1 MTEDAFTLDPRLAAD
16 GPAVGDLP
24 LCHVRLVEDRRF
36 FWVSLTPRRAGM
48 SEVFDLDTED
58 RLRLMEEIALVSRA
72 VKDITACA
80 KLNIAALGN
89 MVPQLHL
96 HIIARN
102 PGDAAW
108 PGVVFG
114 TGTREPLSDLERQ
127 SRLEALRGRLDVHSP
142 DLPVG

>member
-1 MTEDAFTLDPRLAAD
+1 MTEDAFALDPRLAAD

-36 FWVSLTPRRAGM
+36 FWVSLTPRRAAM
-48 SEVFDLDTED
+48 SEIFDLRPGD
-58 RLRLMEEIALVSRA
+58 RATLMEEIAHVSQ
-72 VKDITACA
+72 VLKDITGCA

-89 MVPQLHL
+89 MVPQLHV

-102 PGDAAW
+102 PADAAW

-114 TGTREPLSDLERQ
+114 AGAREPLDEAERA
-127 SRLEALRGRLDVHSP
+127 SRLQALRARLGVH
-142 DLPVG
+142 G

>member
-1 MTEDAFTLDPRLAAD
+1 MTEDAFALDPRLAAD

-48 SEVFDLDTED
+48 SEVFDLDAED

-89 MVPQLHL
+89 MVPHFHV

-114 TGTREPLSDLERQ
+114 AGSREPLSDLERQ

>member
-1 MTEDAFTLDPRLAAD
+1 MTEDAFALDPRLAAD

-36 FWVSLTPRRAGM
+36 FWVSLTPRRAAK
-48 SEVFDLDTED
+48 SEVFDLRPDD
-58 RLRLMEEIALVSRA
+58 RIRLMEEIARVSQ
-72 VKDITACA
+72 VLKDATACA

-89 MVPQLHL
+89 MVPQLHV

-108 PGVVFG
+108 PGAVFG
-114 TGTREPLSDLERQ
+114 VGTREPLDDAERTA
-127 SRLEALRGRLDVHSP
+127 RLRALRGPLD
-142 DLPVG
+142 LRG

>member
-1 MTEDAFTLDPRLAAD
+1 MTEDAFALDPRLAAD

-36 FWVSLTPRRAGM
+36 FWVSLTPRRAAM
-48 SEVFDLDTED
+48 SEVFDLDADD
-58 RLRLMEEIALVSRA
+58 RLRLMEEVAQVSQAL
-72 VKDITACA
+72 KDITACA

-89 MVPQLHL
+89 MVPQLHV

-114 TGTREPLSDLERQ
+114 AGTREPMGDPERR
-127 SRLEALRGRLDVHSP
+127 SRLDALRGRLNVHSP
-142 DLPVG
+142 ALPVG

>member
-1 MTEDAFTLDPRLAAD
+1 MTDTAFALDPRLAAD

-36 FWVSLTPRRAGM
+36 FWVSLTPRRAAK
-48 SEVFDLDTED
+48 SEVFDLDAED
-58 RLRLMEEIALVSRA
+58 RGRLMEEIARVGEVLKHAS
-72 VKDITACA
+72 ACA

-89 MVPQLHL
+89 MVPQLHI
-96 HIIARN
+96 HVIARN

-114 TGTREPLSDLERQ
+114 AGAREPLEDTERAA
-127 SRLEALRGRLDVHSP
+127 RLLALRAGLG
-142 DLPVG
+142 LPG

>member
-1 MTEDAFTLDPRLAAD
+1 MTEGAFVLDPRLAAD

-36 FWVSLTPRRAGM
+36 FWVSLTPRRAAM
-48 SEVFDLDTED
+48 SEIFSLDAED
-58 RLRLMEEIALVSRA
+58 RLGLMEEIALVSRA
-72 VKDITACA
+72 LKDITACT

-89 MVPQLHL
+89 MVPQLHV

-114 TGTREPLSDLERQ
+114 VGDREPLDEAERS
-127 SRLEALRGRLDVHSP
+127 SRLQALRARLGVH
-142 DLPVG
+142 G

>member
-1 MTEDAFTLDPRLAAD
+1 MIEDAFVLDPRLAAD

-36 FWVSLTPRRAGM
+36 FWVSLTPRRVAM
-48 SEVFDLDTED
+48 SEVFDLDAED
-58 RLRLMEEIALVSRA
+58 RLRLMEEVALVSQ
-72 VKDITACA
+72 VLKDITACV

-89 MVPQLHL
+89 MVPQLHI

-114 TGTREPLSDLERQ
+114 AGAREPLSALERQ
-127 SRLEALRGRLDVHSP
+127 SRLEAMRGRLGVH
-142 DLPVG
+142 G

>member
-1 MTEDAFTLDPRLAAD
+1 MIDDAFALDPRLAAD

-36 FWVSLTPRRAGM
+36 FWVSLTPRRAAL
-48 SEVFDLDTED
+48 SEVFDLDPAD
-58 RLRLMEEIALVSRA
+58 RLLLMEEIALVSRA
-72 VKDITACA
+72 LKDVSACA

-89 MVPQLHL
+89 MVSQLHV
-96 HIIARN
+96 HIIART

-114 TGTREPLSDLERQ
+114 AGPREPLGEAERAA
-127 SRLEALRGRLDVHSP
+127 RLQGLRERLGVH
-142 DLPVG
+142 G